1 MAVTSRTVLTGG
13 AGATLVAVAVAAILP
28 NIQQEEGTKN
38 VPYKDIAGVLTV
50 CTGHTGPDVVPN
62 KFYPADQCAQLT
74 QQDLNKAA
82 SGVLKY
88 TPTLRYHPLQLASA
102 ISFSYNVGI
111 GAYGNSSVAKDFNN
125 GEFKTACKDMLKY
138 TYAGGKYSQG
148 LANRRNQEYTICV
161 STLTPQGLANVVNS
175 PTQ

>member
-1 MAVTSRTVLTGG
+1 MANKTIVAGG
-13 AGATLVAVAVAAILP
+13 AGASLVAIAVAAILP
-28 NIQQEEGTKN
+28 HIQQEEGTKN
-38 VPYKDIAGVLTV
+38 VPYRDIVGVLTV

-62 KFYPADQCAQLT
+62 KFYPASQCAQLT

-102 ISFSYNVGI
+102 ISFSYNIGI
-111 GAYGNSSVAKDFNN
+111 GAYGTSSVARDFNN
-125 GEFKTACKDMLKY
+125 GEFKTACQDMLKY

-175 PTQ
+175 STQ